1 MRTLWQDL
9 RYALRLLGRAPGF
22 TSVAVLSLALGIGA
36 NAAIFAFVD
45 AVLLKSLPVADPGR
59 LVLVRARHAVH
70 GVNTSFGY
78 PFFHELERGND
89 VFSGMVAHF
98 QVLVN
103 LTSNDTTQRQK
114 GELVNG
120 GFFQTLG
127 VRPALGRLLT
137 PEDDGA
143 EGAHPVCVISYQLW
157 QSRFGG
163 DPNILEKTISLNTQ
177 PFRIVGVTEPAFR
190 GPELQGNFDLQIPMS
205 MTKLFLNMER
215 DGKGWSWLQIMG
227 RLKPGVSMQHAQA
240 SIDSLARGLD
250 AGGPKFVA
258 YFLVAGRQGFG
269 GVRGRFQNPV
279 IILMALSGLV
289 LLIACA
295 NLANLLVAKAA
306 ERRREIAIRL
316 SLGATRVRLI
326 RQLLAESLLLAI
338 LGGACGLLLATLL
351 DRTLAA
357 MLSSANSPIVVRP
370 DPLVIAFTL
379 GLSLM
384 TAILFGLAPA
394 LEATR
399 APRPSGGG
407 GHSWLRRGLIAVQIT
422 ICLVLVFGAGLFAR
436 TLRSL
441 QTVDLGFR
449 TDRIVLLS
457 MNPGQSGYD
466 SARSDAFF
474 TELLRRTRAIPGV
487 ERASLASISA
497 LSGGMFAATVQ
508 VPGYTPRGGVEPNN
522 NFNTVS
528 DNYFQTLQI
537 PVLRGRDFNDHDT
550 KTSSLVAIVNERF
563 VEFYWPGQDPIGRHV
578 KALGKDVEIVG
589 LVKTAKYQRLR
600 EDPQITIY
608 LPLSQRPT
616 GQFTLTVRTAIDPA
630 AIIARVRE
638 QVRAIDP
645 KLPVYNIAT
654 LNQQMKEQLS
664 SERVLSLLSVLF
676 GALAM
681 LVAAAGL
688 YGVIAYAVVGRT
700 REIGV
705 RMAIGARGRDVI
717 RLFVGEII
725 LLAGIGIAIGA
736 PLALACARLLQSS
749 LYGVKHNDAYTLA
762 AAGTILLSVALIA
775 ALLPA
780 RKAARID
787 PAMALRHE

>member
-1 MRTLWQDL
+1 
-9 RYALRLLGRAPGF
+9 LRLLGRAPGF

-45 AVLLKSLPVADPGR
+45 AILLKSLPVAEPGR

-70 GVNTSFGY
+70 GLNTSFGY
-78 PFFHELERGND
+78 PFFRELERRND
-89 VFSGMVAHF
+89 VFSGMAAHF
-98 QVLVN
+98 QVPVN
-103 LTSNDTTQRQK
+103 LASDNSTVRQK

-120 GFFQTLG
+120 GFFRTLG
-127 VRPALGRLLT
+127 VRPALGRLLA

-143 EGAHPVCVISYQLW
+143 EGAHPVCVISYRLW

-163 DPNILEKTISLNTQ
+163 DPKILEKAISLNTQ
-177 PFRIVGVTEPAFR
+177 PFQIVGVTEPGFHGA
-190 GPELQGNFDLQIPMS
+190 ELQGSYDLQIPMS
-205 MTKLFLNMER
+205 MTKPFMGMER

-227 RLKPGVSMQHAQA
+227 RLKPGVSMQRAQA
-240 SIDSLARGLD
+240 SIDSLARSLD
-250 AGGPKFVA
+250 SGGPQFAA
-258 YFLVAGRQGFG
+258 YFLADGRQGFG
-269 GVRGRFQNPV
+269 GVRKQFQNPV

-316 SLGATRVRLI
+316 SLGGTRARLI
-326 RQLLAESLLLAI
+326 RQLLAESLLLAS
-338 LGGACGLLLATLL
+338 LGGVCGLLLAAVL

-357 MLSSANSPIVVRP
+357 MLSGASSTIVVRP
-370 DPLVIAFTL
+370 NLAVIAFTL
-379 GLSLM
+379 GLSVV

-399 APRPSGGG
+399 PELLPALKEAPRSSSGLGRT
-407 GHSWLRRGLIAVQIT
+407 WLRRGLIAVQIT

-449 TDRIVLLS
+449 TERIVLLS

-466 SARSDAFF
+466 SVRSDAFF
-474 TELLRRTRAIPGV
+474 AELLRRTRETSGV
-487 ERASLASISA
+487 ERAALANISV
-497 LSGGMFAATVQ
+497 LSNGMFAAMVR

-522 NFNTVS
+522 TFNTVS
-528 DNYFQTLQI
+528 DGYFQTLETPI
-537 PVLRGRDFNDHDT
+537 LRGRDFNGHDT
-550 KTSSLVAIVNERF
+550 KASPLVAIVNERF
-563 VEFYWPGQDPIGRHV
+563 VEYYWPGQDPIGRHI

-589 LVKTAKYQRLR
+589 LVKTAKYQTVR

-608 LPLSQRPT
+608 LPLTQRPA
-616 GQFTLTVRTAIDPA
+616 GQFTLMVRTSIEPA

-638 QVRAIDP
+638 QVRAIAP
-645 KLPVYNIAT
+645 KLPVYNVTT
-654 LNQQMKEQLS
+654 LSQQMKEQLS
-664 SERVLSLLSVLF
+664 SERVLSLLSILF

-681 LVAAAGL
+681 LVAGAGL
-688 YGVIAYAVVGRT
+688 YGVIAYAVVRRT

-705 RMAIGARGRDVI
+705 RMAIGARGLDVI
-717 RLFVGEII
+717 RLFVGEIV
-725 LLAGIGIAIGA
+725 LLAAIGIAIGA

-749 LYGVKHNDAYTLA
+749 LYGVKHNDAFTLA
-762 AAGTILLSVALIA
+762 AADIILLGVAFVA

-787 PAMALRHE
+787 PAVALRYE